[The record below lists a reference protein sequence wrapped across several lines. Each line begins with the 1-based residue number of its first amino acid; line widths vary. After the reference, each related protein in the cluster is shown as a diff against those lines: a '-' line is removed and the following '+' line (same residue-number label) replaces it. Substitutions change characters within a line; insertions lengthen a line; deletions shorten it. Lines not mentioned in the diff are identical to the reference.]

1 MSDELERA
9 LSRLRLDGQVLG
21 YSLMTKA
28 GRPFVSFSL
37 PDELFPRVKDSI
49 NLYKSDLRLMTID
62 TENGLVVLSPVD
74 ENWILSVLYVHELQ
88 LGLAIAKTK
97 NVLRLLEGSELP
109 PPPEDFEDSAES
121 NLKVLESLAL
131 QAASTSPADS
141 PAEEDSTTEPADDTE
156 PESTPFSSLPDRRL
170 HSFNIQLA
178 TIPTRGTTYGA
189 AMALDSDLHKELKE
203 LHKNFGFDVLM
214 LVDGCNS
221 VAQISDSM
229 FQSNERVIEVLM
241 WAASKW
247 IVDIPETEEAPV
259 AQEVVMGKLVKCP
272 RFEGDLSKMKNDDL
286 EVLRLCNGTRTTQ
299 EIAESTGFPHAKV
312 VEIIIRNKKHGMKM
326 IGKTT

>member
-1 MSDELERA
+1 
-9 LSRLRLDGQVLG
+9 
-21 YSLMTKA
+21 MTRV
-28 GRPFVSFSL
+28 GRPFVSFSF

-49 NLYKSDLRLMTID
+49 NLYKSDLRLMTTD

-74 ENWILSVLYVHELQ
+74 DNWILSVLYVPELQ

-131 QAASTSPADS
+131 QAASTSPAES
-141 PAEEDSTTEPADDTE
+141 QAETDTTTEPTVDAE
-156 PESTPFSSLPDRRL
+156 PEPTPFSTLPDRPL
-170 HSFNIQLA
+170 NSFNIQLA
-178 TIPTRGTTYGA
+178 TIPTRGTTYST
-189 AMALDSDLHKELKE
+189 AMAMDSDLHKEMKE

-229 FQSNERVIEVLM
+229 FQSNERVIELLM

-247 IVDIPETEEAPV
+247 IVDIPEAKEEEAVP
-259 AQEVVMGKLVKCP
+259 EVVMGKLVKCP
-272 RFEGDLSKMKNDDL
+272 RFEGDLSKMKGDDL

-299 EIAESTGFPHAKV
+299 EIAESTGMPHPKV
-312 VEIIIRNKKHGMKM
+312 VEIIVRNKKHGMKM

>member
-9 LSRLRLDGQVLG
+9 LSRLRFDDQVLG

-28 GRPFVSFSL
+28 GRPFVSFSF
-37 PDELFPRVKDSI
+37 PNELFPRVKDSI

-74 ENWILSVLYVHELQ
+74 DNWVLSVLYVNELQ

-121 NLKVLESLAL
+121 NLRVLESLAL
-131 QAASTSPADS
+131 QAASTFPADTPTEVNS
-141 PAEEDSTTEPADDTE
+141 ATEPADAAE
-156 PESTPFSSLPDRRL
+156 PESTPFSSLPDRP
-170 HSFNIQLA
+170 HQSFNIQLS
-178 TIPTRGTTYGA
+178 TIPTRGTTYTT
-189 AMALDSDLHKELKE
+189 AMTLDSE
-203 LHKNFGFDVLM
+203 LHNTMKEVHRNFGFDVLM

-247 IVDIPETEEAPV
+247 IVDIPETKEETVAP
-259 AQEVVMGKLVKCP
+259 EVVMGKLVKCP

-299 EIAESTGFPHAKV
+299 EIAELTGIPHPKV
-312 VEIIIRNKKHGMKM
+312 VEVIVRNKKHGMKM